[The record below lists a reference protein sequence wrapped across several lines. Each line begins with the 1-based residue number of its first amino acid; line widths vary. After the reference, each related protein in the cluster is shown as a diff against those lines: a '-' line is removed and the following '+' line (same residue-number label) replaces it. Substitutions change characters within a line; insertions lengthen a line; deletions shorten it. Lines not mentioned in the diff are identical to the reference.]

1 MSISYYKNQLITNLA
16 DSTKINYKAYYHNNI
31 LFGADAETGDTPTD
45 YSEQYLTLIAKT
57 NGTFVFSG
65 SSTTNVI
72 SYSTDDG
79 STWSSPTQVITV
91 NVNSGDTVLW
101 KGEMTPTNNGVGTY
115 SASTASFD
123 AQGNIMSLLYGDSFK
138 NQTSLSGKDYT
149 FYYLFSQTKLVNAAN
164 VELPATTLANYC
176 YSHMFRGCTSLT
188 TAPQLLATTLA
199 NYCYNHMFRG
209 CTSLTT
215 APQLLATTLADYCY
229 SNMFRGCTSL
239 TQAPSILPATTLT
252 NGCYNSM
259 FDNCISLTIAP
270 QLPATTLANN
280 CYQYMFYGCTSLTTA
295 PVLSASTLASYC
307 YAYMFKGCTNLNS
320 ITMLATT
327 IYSDSYLS
335 NWVQDVA
342 STGTFVKAATM
353 TSLPSGN
360 NGIPV
365 GWTVQ
370 NA

>member
-1 MSISYYKNQLITNLA
+1 
-16 DSTKINYKAYYHNNI
+16 
-31 LFGADAETGDTPTD
+31 
-45 YSEQYLTLIAKT
+45 
-57 NGTFVFSG
+57 
-65 SSTTNVI
+65 
-72 SYSTDDG
+72 
-79 STWSSPTQVITV
+79 
-91 NVNSGDTVLW
+91 
-101 KGEMTPTNNGVGTY
+101 
-115 SASTASFD
+115 
-123 AQGNIMSLLYGDSFK
+123 
-138 NQTSLSGKDYT
+138 
-149 FYYLFSQTKLVNAAN
+149 
-164 VELPATTLANYC
+164 
-176 YSHMFRGCTSLT
+176 
-188 TAPQLLATTLA
+188 
-199 NYCYNHMFRG
+199 
-209 CTSLTT
+209 
-215 APQLLATTLADYCY
+215 
-229 SNMFRGCTSL
+229 
-239 TQAPSILPATTLT
+239 
-252 NGCYNSM
+252 M